1 MEKQEIRSE
10 APFTVSGLT
19 LVPLVKSLIY
29 CREFRRQLFASGA
42 VKPFGV
48 AVFSEKEKKVLLV
61 DDVSRTG
68 ATLGKAKE
76 LLKGNEVNTFV
87 LKGKADYSIFEID
100 GCVEWPWNKTY
111 K

>member
-61 DDVSRTG
+61 EGGEISLEQLYEE
-68 ATLGKAKE
+68 APNLKE
-76 LLKGNEVNTFV
+76 SLE
-87 LKGKADYSIFEID
+87 AI
-100 GCVEWPWNKTY
+100 
-111 K
+111 

>member
-29 CREFRRQLFASGA
+29 CREFRRQLIASGA

-61 DDVSRTG
+61 EGGEISLEQLYEE
-68 ATLGKAKE
+68 APNLKE
-76 LLKGNEVNTFV
+76 SLE
-87 LKGKADYSIFEID
+87 AI
-100 GCVEWPWNKTY
+100 
-111 K
+111 